1 MALDLYYFIST
12 LPSLK
17 ATGEGAP
24 KMSEFLAR
32 CHEALT
38 EQECAMLTEL
48 SLCPPASPSADALGN
63 AVVREWYGWQTA
75 MRNAIVA
82 FRARILKTDAR
93 KFLREE
99 ELNSYTG
106 DLKRLGTVL
115 EEKSTWKRQQ
125 GWEALQWAKLGELQP
140 LNRFCFDTL
149 VLYALKLQLLETHR
163 RYSAESGKAV
173 FEEIIKARLAE
184 AAAHRVQTEG

>member
-1 MALDLYYFIST
+1 M
-12 LPSLK
+12 
-17 ATGEGAP
+17 
-24 KMSEFLAR
+24 LA
-32 CHEALT
+32 
-38 EQECAMLTEL
+38 EL

-106 DLKRLGTVL
+106 DLKRLGAVL

-125 GWEALQWAKLGELQP
+125 GWEALQWAKLEELQP

-149 VLYALKLQLLETHR
+149 VLYALKFQLMM
-163 RYSAESGKAV
+163 
-173 FEEIIKARLAE
+173 IIMKK
-184 AAAHRVQTEG
+184 

>member
-24 KMSEFLAR
+24 KLSEFLAR
-32 CHEALT
+32 CYEALS
-38 EQECAMLTEL
+38 EQECAMLAAL
-48 SLCPPASPSADALGN
+48 SLCPPTSVSVADLGN
-63 AVVREWYGWQTA
+63 AVVREWYGWQIA
-75 MRNAIVA
+75 MRNAIVVW
-82 FRARILKTDAR
+82 RARSLKTDAR
-93 KFLREE
+93 KFLREGDSG
-99 ELNSYTG
+99 SYSG
-106 DLKRLGTVL
+106 DLKRLTAVL
-115 EEKSTWKRQQ
+115 EEKSTWRRQQ
-125 GWEALQWAKLGELQP
+125 GWEALQWAKLEELEP

-163 RYSAESGKAV
+163 RYSAEAGKAV

>member
-1 MALDLYYFIST
+1 
-12 LPSLK
+12 
-17 ATGEGAP
+17 
-24 KMSEFLAR
+24 
-32 CHEALT
+32 
-38 EQECAMLTEL
+38 MLTEL

-99 ELNSYTG
+99 ELNSYAG

-125 GWEALQWAKLGELQP
+125 GWEALQWAKLEELQP